1 MMLFSDMDMTY
12 FNENILFLNPLLFVI
27 AFEFLVQKKQSS
39 RLLAYCSVIMIVLL
53 GLKFLAP
60 AFALQDNL
68 RTMAVLLPVYLLGS
82 SFQGRRNRKDR

>member
-1 MMLFSDMDMTY
+1 
-12 FNENILFLNPLLFVI
+12 
-27 AFEFLVQKKQSS
+27 
-39 RLLAYCSVIMIVLL
+39 MIVLL